1 MGENLAGNG
10 TYICACD
17 LKRLESNLSIENLL
31 YSDEQKRE
39 EEHYKMTRWCHFC
52 VGTYIAYSD
61 ESWRVNSSNWGSED
75 VICFAVFHRH
85 IYCLKMF
92 SFRSGLVTVAA
103 FSLLYLFTFFVL
115 LANWALLYK
124 FLILGE

>member
-39 EEHYKMTRWCHFC
+39 EEHYKMTR
-52 VGTYIAYSD
+52 
-61 ESWRVNSSNWGSED
+61 
-75 VICFAVFHRH
+75 
-85 IYCLKMF
+85 
-92 SFRSGLVTVAA
+92 
-103 FSLLYLFTFFVL
+103 
-115 LANWALLYK
+115 
-124 FLILGE
+124 